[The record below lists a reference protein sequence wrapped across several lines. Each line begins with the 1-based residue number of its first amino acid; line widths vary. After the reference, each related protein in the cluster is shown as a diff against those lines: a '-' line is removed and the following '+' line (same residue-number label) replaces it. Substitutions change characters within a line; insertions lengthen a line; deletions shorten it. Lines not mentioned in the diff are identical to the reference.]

1 MNLNVFLSE
10 KKHQKHKSED
20 RYKYLNLGLIFWILE
35 ILMPVASSNALFT
48 YNHYVAEYGYE
59 M

>member
-1 MNLNVFLSE
+1 MYFCQK

-35 ILMPVASSNALFT
+35 ILMPVASSNALLT

>member
-1 MNLNVFLSE
+1 MYFCQK